1 VSINPESGNANRL
14 RLFVG
19 SRQRLLLGAASIGS
33 VLIAWELASRGGLIS
48 ELFYSRPSQVVAAA
62 IQEVQVPRFWND
74 VWTSTLEF
82 VIGLVLAM
90 VSGVPMG
97 IMMGMSRRISY
108 VFAPIATF
116 IYAIPRVALLPLV
129 FLALGLTLWSKVAI
143 VFIGAWTV
151 ILLNTFDGV
160 RTVDPRLLT
169 VARLFNASY
178 LTVFRSVVLRGSV
191 PFILAG
197 IRLGIGRAMIGVVV
211 GELYGATAG
220 LGFMITVA
228 SNNLQIDRVLF
239 ATSLFI
245 AFGLIAVEAMRRV
258 EQAIAPW
265 RTEMLRVR

>member
-1 VSINPESGNANRL
+1 MKSMLGSADRL

-19 SRQRLLLGAASIGS
+19 SHQRLLIGAASIGS
-33 VLIAWELASRGGLIS
+33 VLIAWELASRGGYIS
-48 ELFYSRPSQVVAAA
+48 ELFYSRPTEVIAAA
-62 IQEVQVPRFWND
+62 VHEVQVPRFWND

-82 VIGLVLAM
+82 AVGFVLG
-90 VSGVPMG
+90 VTFGVPMG

-108 VFAPIATF
+108 AFAPIATF
-116 IYAIPRVALLPLV
+116 IYAIPRIALLPLV

-178 LTVFRSVVLRGSV
+178 LMVFRSVVLRGSV

-197 IRLGIGRAMIGVVV
+197 VRLGIGRALIGVVV

-245 AFGLIAVEAMRRV
+245 VFGLLAVEAMRHI
-258 EQAIAPW
+258 EQRLAPW
-265 RTEMLRVR
+265 RTETIRVR